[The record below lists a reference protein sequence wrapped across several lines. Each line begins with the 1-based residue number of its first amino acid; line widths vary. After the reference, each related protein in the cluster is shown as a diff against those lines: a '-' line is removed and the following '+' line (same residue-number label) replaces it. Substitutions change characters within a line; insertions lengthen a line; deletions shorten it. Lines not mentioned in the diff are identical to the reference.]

1 MKYIYKLSVF
11 LLFLSVLFIFGSTFM
26 LSKTQSLGHWE
37 WGIYISSLVIM
48 ASGLVIVFFRQQSSE
63 NLQLKYQQ
71 RKIDEQNEAF
81 QCQQKEYQQRLALL
95 TQKEDEIKQKIL
107 HYQQYVEFPDDEAW
121 REDVAQAY
129 FDDEISELLHDKAK
143 VIFDKIINKQYT
155 ENEII
160 NNDLI
165 FKDIVDL
172 IESVARLHHP
182 ESQNPLLETSIENLF
197 RSLSRLSL
205 QLLVLV
211 DSFPVNIKEYNLR
224 KTYLYIQKS
233 STAFGYYKKA
243 EPFLSFATPMLR
255 VGLVAANPV
264 LGLAQT
270 AAIEA
275 GKQVI
280 KKSSEKYAVNLLHDV
295 IAIIGEQ
302 ATTIFGDGSLRYRS
316 KHWIYALEVTEI
328 LYCFSPV
335 KPEALAKGMKV
346 ISGLLMRSEYD
357 RIFLYQCM
365 AQGKS
370 ANPGNYANDFMST
383 EDKQSIADKL
393 SDFIEN
399 YIGTDSH
406 DENTKKIIS
415 WRKKVEQRLGTNI
428 QLTLD
433 KNDTEY

>member
-26 LSKTQSLGHWE
+26 LPKTQSLGYWE

-129 FDDEISELLHDKAK
+129 FDDEIAELLHDKAK

-182 ESQNPLLETSIENLF
+182 ESQNPM
-197 RSLSRLSL
+197 
-205 QLLVLV
+205 LVSSNGFC
-211 DSFPVNIKEYNLR
+211 DS
-224 KTYLYIQKS
+224 
-233 STAFGYYKKA
+233 G
-243 EPFLSFATPMLR
+243 
-255 VGLVAANPV
+255 
-264 LGLAQT
+264 
-270 AAIEA
+270 
-275 GKQVI
+275 
-280 KKSSEKYAVNLLHDV
+280 
-295 IAIIGEQ
+295 
-302 ATTIFGDGSLRYRS
+302 
-316 KHWIYALEVTEI
+316 
-328 LYCFSPV
+328 
-335 KPEALAKGMKV
+335 
-346 ISGLLMRSEYD
+346 
-357 RIFLYQCM
+357 
-365 AQGKS
+365 
-370 ANPGNYANDFMST
+370 
-383 EDKQSIADKL
+383 
-393 SDFIEN
+393 
-399 YIGTDSH
+399 
-406 DENTKKIIS
+406 
-415 WRKKVEQRLGTNI
+415 
-428 QLTLD
+428 
-433 KNDTEY
+433 